1 MSRLK
6 HHHPSCL
13 NCHYPLAEFDKF
25 CPNCGQKPVSPKS
38 SMHDL
43 LHEFFHT
50 FWHLDGKF
58 FMTLHHLLIPGKLT
72 VEFFKG
78 HLKRYAHP
86 IQLFLVI
93 GAFAFGLLASTTKK
107 AEEKAQASMDKKR
120 DEYKR
125 KAFLKELDSVRHTLI
140 PPQYS
145 DAEKRLLSDSLMF
158 KMIYRDNNKTE
169 REKIEEAVKE
179 ALDKEFNKRYDIN
192 PEKKVSVSVGFKD
205 SKTTYSV
212 ATEEDSIHE
221 AREAFKDSMID
232 DLVAISDKSLEKRIL
247 EQVDASKKAKE
258 AVEQFPTGGFLKGVS
273 DSYTE
278 EEGRQKNLNELI
290 PKKDK
295 EKQKLINKLLPKI
308 EDIKRKQ
315 PLKEAIIMYEDTN
328 NISVFG
334 EGVFIP
340 SHELYELTPEEI
352 TEKYKVKGFAKQIF
366 LRQGIKASQD
376 AGNLIHFFMSK
387 LFWATVTMIPALALF
402 FALVYRRRKRY
413 YVEHVVFLL
422 HFNTAAF
429 LVLVPTLWL
438 AKYLSNYTETIIS
451 LYFIWFPL
459 HFIASLKTYYQQSWG
474 KTLLKAVI
482 IGFAYLVIATI
493 FMFIGFIIGLAF
505 F

>member
-107 AEEKAQASMDKKR
+107 AEEKAQASMEKKR

-158 KMIYRDNNKTE
+158 KMMHPDYNKTD
-169 REKIEEAVKE
+169 REKIENEVQE
-179 ALDKEFNKRYDIN
+179 ALDKEFNKRYDVN
-192 PEKKVSVSVGFKD
+192 PETKVSIKVGNEEYRN
-205 SKTTYSV
+205 TYSV
-212 ATEEDSIHE
+212 INEEDSIHE
-221 AREAFKDSMID
+221 AREVFKDSMID
-232 DLVAISDKSLEKRIL
+232 DLVALSDKSLAKKIL
-247 EQVDASKKAKE
+247 EKVDTSIKVRETVAQSA
-258 AVEQFPTGGFLKGVS
+258 TDGFLQGMS
-273 DSYTE
+273 DADKQE
-278 EEGRQKNLNELI
+278 KERQELLNKVL
-290 PKKDK
+290 PKADK
-295 EKQKLINKLLPKI
+295 EKLKLLDKLLPKI

-315 PLKEAIIMYEDTN
+315 PLKEAIRMYEDTN
-328 NISVFG
+328 NFSFMGHAIN
-334 EGVFIP
+334 IP
-340 SHELYELTPEEI
+340 SHEVYELSPEEI
-352 TEKYKVKGFAKQIF
+352 IEKYKVKGFGQKIAM
-366 LRQGIKASQD
+366 RQGIKASQD
-376 AGNLIHFFMSK
+376 AGNLIHFYMSK

-402 FALVYRRRKRY
+402 FSLVYWRRKHY

-429 LVLVPTLWL
+429 LVLIPTLWL
-438 AKYLSNYTETIIS
+438 AKYSEYSGTIIS
-451 LYFIWFPL
+451 IYFGWFVL
-459 HFIASLKTYYQQSWG
+459 HFIAALKTYYQQSWG
-474 KTLLKAVI
+474 KTLLKTAI
-482 IGFAYLVIATI
+482 IGFAYFVIAT
-493 FMFIGFIIGLAF
+493 FFITIGAIIGLIF

>member
-1 MSRLK
+1 
-6 HHHPSCL
+6 
-13 NCHYPLAEFDKF
+13 
-25 CPNCGQKPVSPKS
+25 
-38 SMHDL
+38 MHDL

-107 AEEKAQASMDKKR
+107 AEEKAQASIDKKR

-125 KAFLKELDSVRHTLI
+125 KAFLKELDSVRHTLV

-158 KMIYRDNNKTE
+158 KMIYPDYDKTD
-169 REKIEEAVKE
+169 REKIENEVKG
-179 ALDKEFNKRYDIN
+179 ALDKEFNKRYHIN
-192 PEKKVSVSVGFKD
+192 PEKKVSIVVGND
-205 SKTTYSV
+205 TTRNTYSV
-212 ATEEDSIHE
+212 INEEDNIHE
-221 AREAFKDSMID
+221 AREVFKDSMID
-232 DLVAISDKSLEKRIL
+232 ALVALSDKSLERRIL
-247 EQVDASKKAKE
+247 EQIDTSKANKQAEDSNDFIGGIDAGVKIGKE
-258 AVEQFPTGGFLKGVS
+258 E
-273 DSYTE
+273 
-278 EEGRQKNLNELI
+278 
-290 PKKDK
+290 K
-295 EKQKLINKLLPKI
+295 ERQKLINKLLPKI

-315 PLKEAIIMYEDTN
+315 PLKEAIIMHEDTN
-328 NISVFG
+328 NISVMG
-334 EGVFIP
+334 KAVNIP
-340 SHELYELTPEEI
+340 SHELYEYSPEELI
-352 TEKYKVKGFAKQIF
+352 EKYKIKGFVQKTIM
-366 LRQGIKASQD
+366 RQGIKASQD
-376 AGNLIHFFMSK
+376 AGNLIHFYMSK

-402 FALVYRRRKRY
+402 FNLVYWRRKQY
-413 YVEHVVFLL
+413 YVEHLVFLL

-429 LVLVPTLWL
+429 LVLIPILWL
-438 AKYLSNYTETIIS
+438 AKFMSDHSETIIS
-451 LYFIWFPL
+451 LYFVWLGL

-482 IGFAYLVIATI
+482 IGFAYFVIGTI
-493 FMFIGFIIGLAF
+493 FITIGAIIGFAF

>member
-125 KAFLKELDSVRHTLI
+125 KAFLKELDSIRHTLI

-145 DAEKRLLSDSLMF
+145 NAEKRLLSDSLMF
-158 KMIYRDNNKTE
+158 KMMHPDYNKTD
-169 REKIEEAVKE
+169 REKIESEVRE
-179 ALDKEFNKRYDIN
+179 ALDKEFNKRYDVN
-192 PEKKVSVSVGFKD
+192 PETKVSIKVGNAEYRN
-205 SKTTYSV
+205 TYSV
-212 ATEEDSIHE
+212 INEEDSIHE
-221 AREAFKDSMID
+221 AREVFKDSMID
-232 DLVAISDKSLEKRIL
+232 DLVALSGKSLEKRII
-247 EQVDASKKAKE
+247 EQIDTSKINKQAEASNDFMGGVDAGVKIGKE
-258 AVEQFPTGGFLKGVS
+258 E
-273 DSYTE
+273 
-278 EEGRQKNLNELI
+278 
-290 PKKDK
+290 K
-295 EKQKLINKLLPKI
+295 ERQKLINKLLPKI

-315 PLKEAIIMYEDTN
+315 PLKEAIIMHEDTN

-334 EGVFIP
+334 EGVLIP
-340 SHELYELTPEEI
+340 SHELYELPPEEI
-352 TEKYKVKGFAKQIF
+352 IEKYKVKGFGKQIF

-402 FALVYRRRKRY
+402 FRLVYWRRKRY

-429 LVLVPTLWL
+429 LVLIPTLWL
-438 AKYLSNYTETIIS
+438 AKYLSNYTETIVS
-451 LYFIWFPL
+451 LYFVWFAL
-459 HFIASLKTYYQQSWG
+459 HFIASLKTYYKQSWR
-474 KTLLKAVI
+474 KTLLKAMI
-482 IGFAYLVIATI
+482 IGFGYLFIATVFMI
-493 FMFIGFIIGLAF
+493 IGMFIGLIF

>member
-125 KAFLKELDSVRHTLI
+125 KAFLKELDSVRHTLV

-158 KMIYRDNNKTE
+158 KMMHPDYNKTD
-169 REKIEEAVKE
+169 REKIENGVRET
-179 ALDKEFNKRYDIN
+179 LDKEFNKRYKVN
-192 PEKKVSVSVGFKD
+192 PETKVSVKVGNEEYRN
-205 SKTTYSV
+205 TYSV
-212 ATEEDSIHE
+212 INEEDSIHE

-232 DLVAISDKSLEKRIL
+232 ALVALSGKPLEKRIL
-247 EQVDASKKAKE
+247 EQVDTSKINKE
-258 AVEQFPTGGFLKGVS
+258 AEVSNDFMGGVDAGVKIGK
-273 DSYTE
+273 E
-278 EEGRQKNLNELI
+278 E
-290 PKKDK
+290 K
-295 EKQKLINKLLPKI
+295 ERQKLINKLLPKI
-308 EDIKRKQ
+308 EDIKRNQ
-315 PLKEAIIMYEDTN
+315 PLKEAIRMYEDTN
-328 NISVFG
+328 NISFMG
-334 EGVFIP
+334 KAINIP
-340 SHELYELTPEEI
+340 SHELYEYSADEI
-352 TEKYKVKGFAKQIF
+352 IEKYKVEGFMGKMF
-366 LRQGIKASQD
+366 MRQGIKASQD
-376 AGNLIHFFMSK
+376 AGNLIHFYMSK

-402 FALVYRRRKRY
+402 FRLVYRRRKRY
-413 YVEHVVFLL
+413 YVEHIVFLL

-438 AKYLSNYTETIIS
+438 AKYLSDYTEMILS
-451 LYFIWFPL
+451 VYFVWFAL

-474 KTLLKAVI
+474 KTLLKTAI
-482 IGFAYLVIATI
+482 IGFAYFMIAAFFI
-493 FMFIGFIIGLAF
+493 IIGIIIGFAF

>member
-72 VEFFKG
+72 TEFFKG

-86 IQLFLVI
+86 IQLFLVL

-140 PPQYS
+140 HPQYS
-145 DAEKRLLSDSLMF
+145 DAQKRLLSDSLMF
-158 KMIYRDNNKTE
+158 KMMYPQDMAIE
-169 REKIEEAVKE
+169 RKNIEKEVSET
-179 ALDKEFNKRYDIN
+179 LDKAFNKRHN
-192 PEKKVSVSVGFKD
+192 VKSPQKVTLNIGSKD
-205 SKTTYSV
+205 SKVTYSV
-212 ATEEDSIHE
+212 ATEGDSLHE
-221 AREAFKDSMID
+221 IREAFKDSLID
-232 DLVAISDKSLEKRIL
+232 ALVAISDKPLEQRIL
-247 EQVDASKKAKE
+247 SRTQEVKSKRSPNRDLKE
-258 AVEQFPTGGFLKGVS
+258 RTEEVKKGA
-273 DSYTE
+273 DIGE
-278 EEGRQKNLNELI
+278 EEGENEELL
-290 PKKDK
+290 
-295 EKQKLINKLLPKI
+295 EKLRPKI
-308 EDIKRKQ
+308 EEIKRKRN
-315 PLKEAIIMYEDTN
+315 LKEAIRMYEDTN
-328 NISVFG
+328 NISVLG
-334 EGVFIP
+334 EGLRIP
-340 SHELYELTPEEI
+340 SREIYELSPDEI
-352 TEKYKVKGFAKQIF
+352 IEKYKVKGFWQKIATKQG
-366 LRQGIKASQD
+366 LKASQD
-376 AGNLIHFFMSK
+376 AGSLIHFYMSK

-402 FALVYRRRKRY
+402 LLLLYRRRKRY
-413 YVEHVVFLL
+413 YVEHIVFLL

-429 LVLVPTLWL
+429 LVLIPVLWI
-438 AKYLSNYTETIIS
+438 AKYWENIVPF
-451 LYFIWFPL
+451 YFGWFAL
-459 HFIASLKTYYQQSWG
+459 HFIASLKAYYQQSWG
-474 KTLLKAVI
+474 KTLTKAVI
-482 IGFAYLVIATI
+482 FGFAYLFIATI
-493 FMFIGFIIGLAF
+493 FITIGAIIGLIF

>member
-1 MSRLK
+1 
-6 HHHPSCL
+6 
-13 NCHYPLAEFDKF
+13 
-25 CPNCGQKPVSPKS
+25 
-38 SMHDL
+38 MHDL

-107 AEEKAQASMDKKR
+107 AEEKAQASMEKKR

-125 KAFLKELDSVRHTLI
+125 KAFLKELDSVRHTLV

-158 KMIYRDNNKTE
+158 KMMHPDYNKTD
-169 REKIEEAVKE
+169 REKIENEVRE
-179 ALDKEFNKRYDIN
+179 TLDKEFNKRYKVN
-192 PEKKVSVSVGFKD
+192 PETKVSIKVGNEEYRN
-205 SKTTYSV
+205 TYSV
-212 ATEEDSIHE
+212 INEEDSIHE
-221 AREAFKDSMID
+221 AREVFKDSIID
-232 DLVAISDKSLEKRIL
+232 ILVALSDKSLEKRIV
-247 EQVDASKKAKE
+247 EQVDTSKKAKE
-258 AVEQFPTGGFLKGVS
+258 AAEKSPTGGFIQGVS
-273 DSYTE
+273 DSYE
-278 EEGRQKNLNELI
+278 EDEETQKLLNTLPFKE
-290 PKKDK
+290 DK
-295 EKQKLINKLLPKI
+295 ERKKLISKLLPKI

-315 PLKEAIIMYEDTN
+315 PLKEAIRMYEDTN
-328 NISVFG
+328 NISFMG
-334 EGVFIP
+334 KAINIP
-340 SHELYELTPEEI
+340 SHELYEYSSDEI
-352 TEKYKVKGFAKQIF
+352 IEKYKVEGFMGKMF
-366 LRQGIKASQD
+366 MRQGIKASQD
-376 AGNLIHFFMSK
+376 AGNLIHFYMSK

-438 AKYLSNYTETIIS
+438 AKYLSDYTETIIS
-451 LYFIWFPL
+451 LYFVWFAL
-459 HFIASLKTYYQQSWG
+459 HFIVSLKTYYQQSWG
-474 KTLLKAVI
+474 KTLLKAAIIGFGYLFIATIFITIGII
-482 IGFAYLVIATI
+482 IGFA
-493 FMFIGFIIGLAF
+493 F